1 MRKRYHIAVIGE
13 PGSGKSS
20 FVKKIAEE
28 YKGKVIVFMMQYNE
42 VFSDYHQI
50 KKTDIDSGNIKE
62 KNFLFDPMELD
73 SDKILESLRKFE
85 GLIIFDDA
93 FYHQD
98 HRITDEF
105 KRLLI
110 ARRQLNQDQIS
121 VWHGLSYIPKQ
132 TWIYLSHL
140 VMFRTGD
147 SDSGLKNIPEIMIP
161 EIKKNLSLVSSKKRP
176 EKLRYVPQVVKF
188 SL

>member
-1 MRKRYHIAVIGE
+1 MRKRYHIAIIGE
-13 PGSGKSS
+13 PGSGKST
-20 FVKKIAEE
+20 FVKKLADN
-28 YKGKVIVFMMQYNE
+28 YNGKVIVFMMQYNE
-42 VFSDYHQI
+42 VFKAYNQI
-50 KKTDIDSGNIKE
+50 KKSDIDSGNIKE
-62 KNFLFDPMELD
+62 RNFLFDPMETD
-73 SDKILESLRKFE
+73 SDKILESLRSFQ
-85 GLIIFDDA
+85 GLVVFDDA

-98 HRITDEF
+98 HRITEEF

-147 SDSGLKNIPEIMIP
+147 SDSALKNIPDHLVP
-161 EIKKNLSLVSSKKRP
+161 EIKKNLILVSSKKRP
-176 EKLRYVPQVVKF
+176 TELQYIPQVVKF
-188 SL
+188 SH